1 MFFASRQDAGRTL
14 GRHLRE
20 IGVEVDLVAGVPRGG
35 VIVAGEVARI
45 LKRPLGVIG
54 VRKIGH
60 PWHRELA
67 VGALAENN
75 ITLLDENVIGDDIL
89 LRAALET
96 VMQEENARLLEYQE
110 KFHQDKKT
118 DFSGK
123 SVLVVD
129 DGLAT
134 GATAEAAVLSAK
146 KQGAQKIFV
155 AIPVASSSAIERL
168 MTAANGVTALV
179 VDPAFSAVGQ
189 YYKAFPETSDDEV
202 LEVLRGQTENGGQS
216 A

>member
-67 VGALAENN
+67 IGALAENS
-75 ITLLDENVIGDDIL
+75 ISVLDENVIGDDIL
-89 LRAALET
+89 LRAALEA
-96 VMQEENARLLEYQE
+96 VMQEE
-110 KFHQDKKT
+110 
-118 DFSGK
+118 
-123 SVLVVD
+123 
-129 DGLAT
+129 
-134 GATAEAAVLSAK
+134 TA
-146 KQGAQKIFV
+146 
-155 AIPVASSSAIERL
+155 
-168 MTAANGVTALV
+168 
-179 VDPAFSAVGQ
+179 
-189 YYKAFPETSDDEV
+189 
-202 LEVLRGQTENGGQS
+202 
-216 A
+216 

>member
-1 MFFASRQDAGRTL
+1 M
-14 GRHLRE
+14 
-20 IGVEVDLVAGVPRGG
+20 
-35 VIVAGEVARI
+35 
-45 LKRPLGVIG
+45 
-54 VRKIGH
+54 
-60 PWHRELA
+60 
-67 VGALAENN
+67 
-75 ITLLDENVIGDDIL
+75 IGDDIL

-189 YYKAFPETSDDEV
+189 YLS
-202 LEVLRGQTENGGQS
+202 LIHISSSL
-216 A
+216 